1 MAPPLISI
9 SAKCLLFIFSE
20 NKVSQDNILSQIVA
34 SFYILLVMMLVWT
47 NLGMMKGRRRVTS
60 DKESSLQ
67 SREGERIKC
76 QVVGVGRLKEGE
88 SKIVDNV

>member
-1 MAPPLISI
+1 M
-9 SAKCLLFIFSE
+9 
-20 NKVSQDNILSQIVA
+20 V
-34 SFYILLVMMLVWT
+34 LVGT
-47 NLGMMKGRRRVTS
+47 NLGVVKGRRKVTS

-88 SKIVDNV
+88 RKIVDNV